1 MAGARAAGTARGA
14 QEWVRHE
21 DAGDAWYVNSTTGEL
36 RWTLDDEG
44 GGAGPD
50 AGAGVGMVGA
60 AGADARAD
68 WVVQTEN
75 GDTWYVNSTTGELRW
90 TLDGV

>member
-1 MAGARAAGTARGA
+1 MAGGGQGGGAARAAG
-14 QEWVRHE
+14 EW
-21 DAGDAWYVNSTTGEL
+21 GNVNSAAGEL
-36 RWTLDDEG
+36 RGTLDDEG